1 MLIFRRWLGVLLI
14 ATIVGSCGFS
24 EPPAAS
30 ESVSARTPEEPL
42 LARFSSDPHD
52 STRVLLSL
60 RPDST
65 FLLQITP
72 RRDSVASTFS
82 GKLEIAQE
90 RYRLFFPD
98 TIVHFNGLITP
109 VHRDASVVVYP
120 DYSVVLDKK
129 LRQLYVRNTLLTADS
144 AGYTQETR

>member
-14 ATIVGSCGFS
+14 APIVGSCGFNESPTAS
-24 EPPAAS
+24 EPVA
-30 ESVSARTPEEPL
+30 VRTPEEPL

-52 STRVLLSL
+52 STAVLLQL
-60 RPDST
+60 RPDGS
-65 FLLQITP
+65 FRLQIAP
-72 RRDSVASTFS
+72 QRDSVTQTFS
-82 GKLEIAQE
+82 GKLEVAQE

-98 TIVHFNGLITP
+98 TIAHFNELITP

-129 LRQLYVRNTLLTADS
+129 LRQLYVKNTLLTADS
-144 AGYTQETR
+144 AGYTQKTW

>member
-1 MLIFRRWLGVLLI
+1 MPHFLRWVGVLLI
-14 ATIVGSCGFS
+14 TTIFGGCGLNES
-24 EPPAAS
+24 PPAS
-30 ESVSARTPEEPL
+30 ESIAARPPEEPL

-52 STRVLLSL
+52 STVVLLRL

-65 FLLQITP
+65 FLLQIASQ
-72 RRDSVASTFS
+72 RDAAATNFS
-82 GKLEIAQE
+82 GKLEVVQE

-98 TIVHFNGLITP
+98 TIAHFNELITP

-120 DYSVVLDKK
+120 DYSVVLDRK

-144 AGYTQETR
+144 VSYP